1 MTHTPRAV
9 LIAAF
14 AWPLLAAGTANAATR
29 HLSAPATRL
38 EIDSPCAR
46 QVVITGDDTIGAQV
60 TVDAVADHEE
70 ETSQL
75 VLTGG
80 DSAKLSVPERCW
92 RPGFTMDFRPTL
104 VLNIHVAPGAGIG
117 INESGEAEYKVGDI
131 GGPLNLDLS
140 GAVRVQAGKVGA
152 LSLDLSGTGA
162 VTVAQASGALQA
174 SLSGLGSLDI
184 ADGTVSAASL
194 ELSGRGSV
202 QFRKGTIGKLTLSS
216 SGTSN
221 VTIGATVGDASI
233 EVSGISNV
241 KIAKVTGS
249 VSKDVSGV
257 ASVVIGGE

>member
-1 MTHTPRAV
+1 
-9 LIAAF
+9 LFAAF
-14 AWPLLAAGTANAATR
+14 AWPLLAAGTAHAATR

-46 QVVITGDDTIGAQV
+46 QVVITPDAAIGAQV

-75 VLTGG
+75 VLAGG
-80 DSAKLSVPERCW
+80 DPAKLSVPERCW
-92 RPGFTMDFRPTL
+92 RPGLSMDFRPTL
-104 VLNIHVAPGAGIG
+104 VLNIHVAPGIGLGIDEG
-117 INESGEAEYKVGDI
+117 GQAEYQVGDV

-140 GAVRVQAGKVGA
+140 GAVHVQAGKTGA

-162 VTVAQASGALQA
+162 VTVTQMSGALQA

-184 ADGTVSAASL
+184 AGGTVGAASM

-202 QFRKGTIGKLTLSS
+202 QFDKGTIGKLTLSS

-221 VTIGATVGDASI
+221 ITIGATVGDASI

-241 KIAKVTGS
+241 KIAKVTGT
-249 VSKDVSGV
+249 VTKDVSGV
-257 ASVVIGGE
+257 GTVSIGGE